1 MSKNYNTENNEA
13 TNTNN
18 KNIYNLKKSDTVYRA
33 RILPAV
39 GIYDLDELIIRT
51 VETDYFVG
59 VEKTTKTAFLLP
71 YSSIDNTVF
80 LKRGAA
86 LKKVRDAEQN
96 KQD

>member
-1 MSKNYNTENNEA
+1 MNKTD
-13 TNTNN
+13 T

-39 GIYDLDELIIRT
+39 GIYDLDELVIRT
-51 VETDYFVG
+51 VEKDYFVG

-80 LKRGAA
+80 FKRGEA
-86 LKKVRDAEQN
+86 LKKVRDAEKN
-96 KQD
+96 KVEVV